1 MFISKASSQC
11 ILSICKMEG
20 IKRMAKTMNNET
32 VRKLKKFLEEVI
44 QKLPSDTFCVTPN
57 DLHQLLEE
65 GSKGPVTV
73 RRY

>member
-1 MFISKASSQC
+1 
-11 ILSICKMEG
+11 
-20 IKRMAKTMNNET
+20 MAKTMNNET